1 MRVCVCEKE
10 RERERDIEV
19 ISRLADGRIRKKES
33 YFLQRRR
40 KRWRERRE
48 KKVTGKREKLRSAKC
63 LRVWKKSHLSLEA
76 SSEKMFEHSFADFIS
91 TINVTSETDFRQAI
105 LDMIKYRRE
114 KMNQLESSS
123 GKSLFLLFINY

>member
-1 MRVCVCEKE
+1 ME
-10 RERERDIEV
+10 
-19 ISRLADGRIRKKES
+19 RKKREES
-33 YFLQRRR
+33 DG
-40 KRWRERRE
+40 K
-48 KKVTGKREKLRSAKC
+48 KREVEIGKLSTS
-63 LRVWKKSHLSLEA
+63 LEKSHLSLEA